1 MTSEYSSK
9 KNEGESIKVAAEQR
23 GEVVGVVKRRPDAVG
38 CEEGRA
44 AGRRGAARRSQRYL
58 ARQLRR
64 EGGQP
69 GRRQLAERRV
79 RVLHQ
84 RLVRVRLPSARPGSA
99 CNMHTTL

>member
-1 MTSEYSSK
+1 MVEW
-9 KNEGESIKVAAEQR
+9 G
-23 GEVVGVVKRRPDAVG
+23 PDAEG
-38 CEEGRA
+38 GEEALGDGRA
-44 AGRRGAARRSQRYL
+44 AGRRGAARRRQRYL

-84 RLVRVRLPSARPGSA
+84 RLVRVRLPRAGAGA
-99 CNMHTTL
+99 CNQHAPTRSEPVPFIHTTLR